1 MPTRRN
7 IVTLAVAWPFA
18 PPALL
23 RTAFAQAWPSHYI
36 RLIVPLAPGGPTDI
50 AARLVAEPLSKI
62 WGQQVVIENKPGGG
76 TNIGSELV
84 ARSTPDGYTILYAT
98 SSLAVAPSL
107 YRSLGYDPVADFA
120 PVSHLFSFPF
130 YMFVPNSS
138 PARTVREFIDYARAH
153 PGQLTLAS
161 PGTGSTPHLAGE
173 LFKHM
178 AGLDMPH
185 VPYRG
190 ASLVLNDLIP
200 GRVDLYFASGSLLE
214 NARAGQIRVLGVT
227 GGKRDP
233 AAPEVPTIAE
243 AGLPG
248 YEVASWQ
255 ALLVSAKT
263 PAEVIKEIHDRA
275 VAAIADPSVK
285 AKLQE
290 IGYVAI
296 GSTPEAL
303 RMLLVAEI
311 AKWASVIK
319 SAGLKINQLSA
330 ELS

>member
-1 MPTRRN
+1 MPTRRR
-7 IVTLAVAWPFA
+7 IVALAAGSAIAFPEFVR
-18 PPALL
+18 PA
-23 RTAFAQAWPSHYI
+23 FSQNWPSHYL
-36 RLIVPLAPGGPTDI
+36 RLVVPMAPGGPTDI
-50 AARLVAEPLSKI
+50 AARLVADPLSKI
-62 WGQQVVIENKPGGG
+62 WSQQVVIENKPGGG
-76 TNIGSELV
+76 TNVGSELV
-84 ARSTPDGYTILYAT
+84 ARSAPDGYTILYAT

-107 YRSLGYDPVADFA
+107 YKSLGYNPVTDFA
-120 PVSHLFSFPF
+120 PISHLFNFPF

-138 PARTVREFIDYARAH
+138 PARTVRDFIDHAKAH

-227 GGKRDP
+227 GAKRDP
-233 AAPEVPTIAE
+233 AAPKVPTIAE

-248 YEVASWQ
+248 YEVTSWQ
-255 ALLVSAKT
+255 ALFVPAKT
-263 PAEVIKEIHDRA
+263 PPGIIREIHDRA
-275 VAAIADPSVK
+275 VAAIADRSVR

-296 GSTPEAL
+296 GSTPQEL
-303 RMLLVAEI
+303 GKLLEAEI
-311 AKWASVIK
+311 AKWAAVVK
-319 SAGLKINQLSA
+319 SAGLTIN
-330 ELS
+330 

>member
-1 MPTRRN
+1 MPTRRR
-7 IVTLAVAWPFA
+7 VVALAAA
-18 PPALL
+18 SALASPALL
-23 RTAFAQAWPSHYI
+23 RPAFSQNWPGHYV

-50 AARLVAEPLSKI
+50 AARLVAEPMSKG
-62 WGQQVVIENKPGGG
+62 WGEQVVIENKPGGG

-84 ARSTPDGYTILYAT
+84 ARSAADGYTILYAT

-107 YRSLGYDPVADFA
+107 YRSLGYNPVTDFA

-138 PARTVREFIDYARAH
+138 PARTVQEFIDYARAH

-185 VPYRG
+185 APYRG

-214 NARAGQIRVLGVT
+214 NVRAGQIRVLGVT
-227 GGKRDP
+227 GPKRDP

-248 YEVASWQ
+248 YEVMSWQ
-255 ALLVSAKT
+255 ALFAPAKT
-263 PAEVIKEIHDRA
+263 PPEIIREIHDRA
-275 VAAIADPSVK
+275 VAAIADSSVR
-285 AKLQE
+285 AKLAE

-296 GSTPEAL
+296 GSTPEEL
-303 RMLLVAEI
+303 RMLLKAEI
-311 AKWASVIK
+311 AKWAAVVK
-319 SAGLKINQLSA
+319 SAGLKIN
-330 ELS
+330 

>member
-1 MPTRRN
+1 
-7 IVTLAVAWPFA
+7 
-18 PPALL
+18 
-23 RTAFAQAWPSHYI
+23 
-36 RLIVPLAPGGPTDI
+36 VPLAPGGPTDI
-50 AARLVAEPLSKI
+50 AARLVAEPMSKG
-62 WGQQVVIENKPGGG
+62 WGEQVVIENKPGGG

-84 ARSTPDGYTILYAT
+84 ARSAADGYTILYAT

-107 YRSLGYDPVADFA
+107 YRSLGYNPVTDFA

-138 PARTVREFIDYARAH
+138 PARTVQEFIDYARAH

-185 VPYRG
+185 APYRG

-214 NARAGQIRVLGVT
+214 NVRAGQIRVLGVT
-227 GGKRDP
+227 GTKRDP

-248 YEVASWQ
+248 YEVMSWQ
-255 ALLVSAKT
+255 ALFAPAKT
-263 PAEVIKEIHDRA
+263 PAEIIREIHDRA
-275 VAAIADPSVK
+275 VAAIADSSVR
-285 AKLQE
+285 AKLAE

-296 GSTPEAL
+296 GSTPEEL
-303 RMLLVAEI
+303 RMLLKAEI
-311 AKWASVIK
+311 AKWAAVVK
-319 SAGLKINQLSA
+319 NAGLKIN
-330 ELS
+330 